1 MDTDKFR
8 KRLGEIFKKPVAL
21 LTLAAVFLLIVGV
34 GTYASLKK
42 EITLQD
48 EDKKIV
54 VTTFKSTVKDLLEEK
69 GIKLKKEDVVTPSL
83 DTSLKKGMK
92 VTIKRAVP
100 ITICVGGKAKDI
112 YTAAS
117 NVKEVLQQNSITLGP
132 QDKVNMSLD
141 TPVFKYMYI
150 DVTKV
155 TEKIVTQEVDI
166 PYQTETVKNDNME
179 RGQVRVV
186 QQGEVGKKQIVMKV
200 IYKNGKEVAKNI
212 IKEKIIKNP
221 VNQIVHIGTLG
232 IFTTSRGETFRY
244 REVRT
249 MVATAYDSSEDSTG
263 KKPGDPDYGIT
274 ATGIKATRGV
284 IAVDPRVI
292 PLGTKLYVE
301 GYGFGIAADTGGAIK
316 GNKIDV
322 YFPTREEVMR
332 WGRRYVKVYILK

>member
-8 KRLGEIFKKPVAL
+8 KRLGEIIKKPVAL
-21 LTLAAVFLLIVGV
+21 LTLAAVFFLIVGAI
-34 GTYASLKK
+34 TYTSLKK
-42 EITLQD
+42 QIILQD

-54 VTTFKSTVKDLLEEK
+54 VTTFKSTVKDLLEEE
-69 GIKLKKEDVVTPSL
+69 GIKLKKEDAVTPSL
-83 DTSLKKGMK
+83 DSNLKNGMR

-100 ITICVGGKAKDI
+100 ITICVGGKTKDI
-112 YTAAS
+112 YSAAS
-117 NVKEVLQQNSITLGP
+117 NVKEVLQQNNINIGP
-132 QDKVNMSLD
+132 KDKVNMSLD

-155 TEKIVTQEVDI
+155 TEKIIAQKVDI

-186 QQGEVGKKQIVMKV
+186 QQGEVGEKQIVMKV
-200 IYKNGKEVAKNI
+200 IYENGKEIAKNI
-212 IKEKIIKNP
+212 IEEKIIKNP
-221 VNQIVHIGTLG
+221 INQIVHVGTLG
-232 IFTTSRGETFRY
+232 VFTTSRGETFRY
-244 REVRT
+244 REIKS
-249 MVATAYDSSEDSTG
+249 MIATAYTNSSADTG
-263 KKPGDPDYGIT
+263 KSPGDPDYGIT

-292 PLGTKLYVE
+292 PLGTRLYVE

-316 GNKIDV
+316 GDKIDV
-322 YFPTREEVMR
+322 FFPTFEETMK

>member
-1 MDTDKFR
+1 MDTDDFR
-8 KRLGEIFKKPVAL
+8 KRLGEIIKKPVAL
-21 LTLAAVFLLIVGV
+21 LTLAAILLLIVGAI
-34 GTYASLKK
+34 TYASLKK

-69 GIKLKKEDVVTPSL
+69 GIKLRKEDVVTPSL
-83 DTSLKKGMK
+83 DTALKNGMK

-100 ITICVGGKAKDI
+100 ITICVGGKARGI

-141 TPVFKYMYI
+141 TPVFRYMYI

-155 TEKIVTQEVDI
+155 TEKIVTQELDI

-200 IYKNGKEVAKNI
+200 TYENGKEVAKNI
-212 IKEKIIKNP
+212 IEEKIIKNP
-221 VNQIVHIGTLG
+221 INQIVYVGTLG
-232 IFTTSRGETFRY
+232 VFTTSRGETFRY
-244 REVRT
+244 REIRT
-249 MVATAYDSSEDSTG
+249 MVATAYTNGVADTG
-263 KKPGDPDYGIT
+263 KKPGDPNYGIT
-274 ATGIKATRGV
+274 ATGTKATRGV

-292 PLGTKLYVE
+292 PLGTRLYVE

-316 GNKIDV
+316 GDKIDV
-322 YFPTREEVMR
+322 FFPTLEETIK